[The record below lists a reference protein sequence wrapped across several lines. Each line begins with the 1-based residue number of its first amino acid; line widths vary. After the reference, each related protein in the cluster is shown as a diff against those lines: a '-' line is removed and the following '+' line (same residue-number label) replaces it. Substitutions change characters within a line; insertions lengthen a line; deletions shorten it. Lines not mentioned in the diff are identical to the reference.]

1 MLGVRTSLS
10 VAREGELEYVRVC
23 VRECVCG
30 LVSTLRVW
38 ELVVLLW
45 ALNLNS
51 MWELAVILVGLRA
64 GTSQA

>member
-1 MLGVRTSLS
+1 MCVCAS
-10 VAREGELEYVRVC
+10 VS
-23 VRECVCG
+23 VCG